1 MDRGNTNGNAD
12 TFIKGLFSKDI
23 AREME
28 KSGLKIECSLLEDSN
43 KKKQKVNAKW
53 NMEMETFLKDFMKG
67 QRGRAREFWN
77 LKRSIQ
83 S

>member
-43 KKKQKVNAKW
+43 KKKQKVNAK
-53 NMEMETFLKDFMKG
+53 
-67 QRGRAREFWN
+67 
-77 LKRSIQ
+77 
-83 S
+83 